1 MPKSDS
7 SLPLQDYSPVADRID
22 LFYSRFPDGR
32 ITTKLLPHTQ
42 GEIVVKAFVYR
53 GAQDT
58 LPAATGLASERIGDG
73 EVNMYACLE
82 NTETSAIGRA
92 LANLGFAAS
101 KKRPSREEMEKVER
115 ARTSVAYRAPLR
127 AVVREPLTK
136 PLSQEV
142 IASALRHDLL
152 NLLSRAEALGFSATR
167 AAVVRKRLAT
177 APPLSVD
184 DSLRVEKALRGWVLR
199 HARPVSYS

>member
-1 MPKSDS
+1 MPKTDP
-7 SLPLQDYSPVADRID
+7 SLPLQDYTPVADRIE
-22 LFYSRFPDGR
+22 LFYSRFAEGR
-32 ITTKLLPHTQ
+32 ITTKLLPRTQ
-42 GEIVVKAFVYR
+42 GEIVVKAYVYR
-53 GAQDT
+53 RSEDT

-73 EVNMYACLE
+73 DVNMYACLE

-115 ARTSVAYRAPLR
+115 ARASVAYRAPLR
-127 AVVREPLTK
+127 ALVREPQAK

-142 IASALRHDLL
+142 IASALQHDLL
-152 NLLSRAEALGFSATR
+152 NLLSRPEALGFSITR
-167 AAVVRKRLAT
+167 ADVIRKRIAT
-177 APPLSVD
+177 TPRLPVD
-184 DSLRVEKALRGWVLR
+184 DSLRVEKAVRGWVLR

>member
-1 MPKSDS
+1 MPKTDA

-22 LFYSRFPDGR
+22 LFYSKFPEGR
-32 ITTKLLPHTQ
+32 ITTKLLPRAE

-53 GAQDT
+53 QSEDT

-73 EVNMYACLE
+73 DVNMYACLE

-127 AVVREPLTK
+127 AVVREPQAK

-142 IASALRHDLL
+142 IASALQHDLL
-152 NLLSRAEALGFSATR
+152 NLLSRAEALGFSIAR
-167 AAVVRKRLAT
+167 AEVIRKRITT
-177 APPLSVD
+177 APRLSVD
-184 DSLRVEKALRGWVLR
+184 DALRVEKAVRGWVLR

>member
-22 LFYSRFPDGR
+22 LFYSKFPEGR
-32 ITTKLLPHTQ
+32 ITTRLLPHTV
-42 GEIVVKAFVYR
+42 GEVIVKAFVYR
-53 GAQDT
+53 RAEDT

-73 EVNMYACLE
+73 DVNTYACLE

-127 AVVREPLTK
+127 AVREPATK
-136 PLSQEV
+136 PLSQDV
-142 IASALRHDLL
+142 IASALQHDLL
-152 NLLSRAEALGFSATR
+152 ILLRRAEAMGFSTAR
-167 AAVVRKRLAT
+167 ADVIRKRIAD
-177 APPLSVD
+177 APPLPVN
-184 DSLRVEKALRGWVLR
+184 DSLRIERSLRGWVVR
-199 HARPVSYS
+199 HARPLSYS